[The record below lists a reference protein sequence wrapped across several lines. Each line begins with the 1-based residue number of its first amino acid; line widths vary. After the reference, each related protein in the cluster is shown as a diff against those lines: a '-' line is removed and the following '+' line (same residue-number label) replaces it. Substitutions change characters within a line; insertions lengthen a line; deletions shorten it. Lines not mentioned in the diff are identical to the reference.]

1 MLMNK
6 IFFDLDGTLIDAS
19 ERLYSLFQFLVPHSK
34 LTKKEY
40 WDLKR
45 HKNSHKMILSQLFS
59 YDENFIAQF
68 EKKWMHL
75 IEADEF
81 LIKDVLY
88 PGVREVLSALR
99 NTYSLY
105 VVTAR
110 QFSEKVDE
118 ELRRLGILDFFE
130 AIFVT
135 KQKVSKEELIRTH
148 FYPTSNDIFVGDT
161 GKDVQTAKACGIQ
174 SIAVAYGFMDKEV
187 LKTYQPDLIIKNI
200 KEIL

>member
-1 MLMNK
+1 MNK

-40 WDLKR
+40 WNLKR

-174 SIAVAYGFMDKEV
+174 SIAVAHGFMDKEV

>member
-1 MLMNK
+1 MNK

-110 QFSEKVDE
+110 QFPEKVDE

-174 SIAVAYGFMDKEV
+174 SIAVAHGFMDKEV

>member
-1 MLMNK
+1 MNK